1 MRTGKCTEPLFY
13 NIATD
18 EIYDEQLGE
27 SREKWKEI
35 HVKEC
40 SKNNNEKGL
49 LFWDSVFSFVFVFF
63 FYKAK
68 H

>member
-18 EIYDEQLGE
+18 KIHDEQLGE
-27 SREKWKEI
+27 SKENWKEI
-35 HVKEC
+35 YVKEC

-49 LFWDSVFSFVFVFF
+49 LFWDSVFFVFF
-63 FYKAK
+63 LQS
-68 H
+68 